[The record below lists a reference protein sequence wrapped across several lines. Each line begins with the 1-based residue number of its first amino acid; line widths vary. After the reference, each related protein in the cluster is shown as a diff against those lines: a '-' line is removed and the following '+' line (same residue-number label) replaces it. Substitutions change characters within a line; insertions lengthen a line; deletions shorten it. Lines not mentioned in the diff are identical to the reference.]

1 MYQIASY
8 RNHDVSVWIHGKV
21 RRAVANLS
29 FGGDMN
35 GSRRKLLYFVAAAM
49 LTSAFAFGQTAAAQQ
64 PNATVA
70 RASAT
75 SSATNALTFSQ
86 RYTRYRL
93 RPGDVMDLN
102 FQYSPEFNQT
112 VTVQPDG
119 FIALREIGDINVNG
133 ITVPD
138 VKKAVES
145 AYSKILAKP
154 EIGVNLKD
162 FEKPTFTAAGQVGK
176 PGRYELRGDTTVIEG
191 IALAGGFT
199 TSSKHS
205 QVVLVRR
212 VDDQWSHAQLI
223 DVKKLMASKDLGED
237 YHLQPGD
244 MLIVPQNQL
253 SKIRSF
259 IPSSGITMLPT
270 QF

>member
-1 MYQIASY
+1 MHQIAFY
-8 RNHDVSVWIHGKV
+8 RNHVSIWVHGSA
-21 RRAVANLS
+21 RRANAHLS

-35 GSRRKLLYFVAAAM
+35 RFHRKLLYFLAAAM
-49 LTSAFAFGQTAAAQQ
+49 LTSACAFGQSGAAQQ
-64 PNATVA
+64 SNATVA
-70 RASAT
+70 KASTASIAPQT
-75 SSATNALTFSQ
+75 LTFSQ
-86 RYTRYRL
+86 RYTRYKL

-119 FIALREIGDINVNG
+119 FITLREIGDVNVNG
-133 ITVPD
+133 TSMPD
-138 VKKAVES
+138 VKKTVES

-223 DVKKLMASKDLGED
+223 DVKKLMASKDLSED

-244 MLIVPQNQL
+244 MLIVPQNTL

-259 IPSSGITMLPT
+259 IPSSGISMLPT

>member
-1 MYQIASY
+1 MSRTRSRFLSLI
-8 RNHDVSVWIHGKV
+8 V
-21 RRAVANLS
+21 VA
-29 FGGDMN
+29 
-35 GSRRKLLYFVAAAM
+35 LLTV
-49 LTSAFAFGQTAAAQQ
+49 TSAFAQTAASQ
-64 PNATVA
+64 PSNTTVA
-70 RASAT
+70 SASTKTA
-75 SSATNALTFSQ
+75 ALKAPTFSQ
-86 RYTRYRL
+86 RYNRYKL

-119 FIALREIGDINVNG
+119 FITLREIGDVNVNG
-133 ITVPD
+133 ISVPEMKTKIED
-138 VKKAVES
+138 

-154 EIGVNLKD
+154 EIGINLKD

-199 TSSKHS
+199 TASKHS

-212 VDDQWSHAQLI
+212 VDNQWSHAQVLDI
-223 DVKKLMASKDLGED
+223 KKLMASKDLGED
-237 YHLQPGD
+237 AYLQPGD
-244 MLIVPQNQL
+244 MLIVPQNRI

-259 IPSSGITMLPT
+259 IPSSGVTMLPT

>member
-1 MYQIASY
+1 MSCSGRKFLSI
-8 RNHDVSVWIHGKV
+8 V
-21 RRAVANLS
+21 AVA
-29 FGGDMN
+29 
-35 GSRRKLLYFVAAAM
+35 LLTGA
-49 LTSAFAFGQTAAAQQ
+49 SAFAQTAAAQQ
-64 PNATVA
+64 SNTSV
-70 RASAT
+70 ASART
-75 SSATNALTFSQ
+75 SSGAPQALTFSQ

-112 VTVQPDG
+112 VAVQPDG
-119 FIALREIGDINVNG
+119 FIALREIGDVNVNG
-133 ITVPD
+133 ITVPE
-138 VKKAVES
+138 VKTTVQN

-162 FEKPTFTAAGQVGK
+162 FEKPFFTAAGQVGK
-176 PGRYELRGDTTVIEG
+176 PGRYELHGDTTVIEG
-191 IALAGGFT
+191 IAVAGGFT
-199 TSSKHS
+199 TASKHS

-223 DVKKLMASKDLGED
+223 DVKKLMASKDLAED
-237 YHLQPGD
+237 FHLQPGD
-244 MLIVPQNQL
+244 MLIVPQNRL

-259 IPSSGITMLPT
+259 IPSSGVTMLPT